1 MFASLNIPPESS
13 APIEMDFLEAIAVGT
28 EWIEGFSL
36 PVTAALLIW
45 EASRSHN
52 LDLAIPLSDEILRH
66 LTAPQYDKK
75 KGTIARPGDHVD
87 DLFFA
92 LFFAVSAAITWDANL
107 C

>member
-45 EASRSHN
+45 
-52 LDLAIPLSDEILRH
+52 
-66 LTAPQYDKK
+66 
-75 KGTIARPGDHVD
+75 
-87 DLFFA
+87 
-92 LFFAVSAAITWDANL
+92 DAGL